1 MEGPRLF
8 YPGPPT
14 LVRPWFYLEVCT
26 VRVARAVVLLLDRA
40 ATATLT
46 SLRQTHTL
54 LTADCNGVEPLCASY
69 QPSAISLRLL
79 LIARYTV
86 GQYLCNPLSKVVLFA
101 ANAPPAT
108 PNDMV
113 SANISA
119 TTNNVMRLRIWFPLS
134 HPLTYRSA
142 SHRNIRSLR
151 PVGTPP
157 LPLPHSKRKPAVL
170 CGE

>member
-54 LTADCNGVEPLCASY
+54 LKGRA
-69 QPSAISLRLL
+69 LRCERSSRN
-79 LIARYTV
+79 AERH
-86 GQYLCNPLSKVVLFA
+86 GQRQHKRHNQQRDALA
-101 ANAPPAT
+101 H
-108 PNDMV
+108 MV
-113 SANISA
+113 SSLPSPHVQVCFASEHPFATSCRDSSSPPTPQQTKTGRPLRRVAGCATGSA
-119 TTNNVMRLRIWFPLS
+119 
-134 HPLTYRSA
+134 
-142 SHRNIRSLR
+142 R
-151 PVGTPP
+151 PINRRP
-157 LPLPHSKRKPAVL
+157 S
-170 CGE
+170 